1 MRNLGTA
8 AAAREM
14 AHRLQSEDLARDF
27 LLGLVESPAREAAL
41 EQMTELLRDPDF
53 PVSTRF
59 LCAISFVAL
68 GPDRTAHTP
77 DQQEALKARFRDELR
92 SALKDKRG
100 KALVESTRTAE
111 SVQ

>member
-1 MRNLGTA
+1 MV
-8 AAAREM
+8 RE
-14 AHRLQSEDLARDF
+14 RKPD
-27 LLGLVESPAREAAL
+27 PAREAAL
-41 EQMTELLRDPDF
+41 EQMTGLLRDPDF

-77 DQQEALKARFRDELR
+77 DQQEVLKARFRDELK
-92 SALKDKRG
+92 SALKDKIG